1 MWKRMAGKTCEE
13 VTSKPYLIDKSES
26 LNPGASTPGTGSS
39 QWEGPCWGGSLF
51 IKNREMLCVAVA
63 GGWGGCVGS
72 EVGKG
77 CVDLDLG
84 LWMPGFV
91 PGFCCWWSRVKQRL
105 GKEVIAGTSLEVQ
118 WLRLCHLMQEAW
130 VQSLVGEVGPTCLE
144 AKKPKHKI
152 EAIL

>member
-1 MWKRMAGKTCEE
+1 M
-13 VTSKPYLIDKSES
+13 
-26 LNPGASTPGTGSS
+26 
-39 QWEGPCWGGSLF
+39 
-51 IKNREMLCVAVA
+51 
-63 GGWGGCVGS
+63 
-72 EVGKG
+72 
-77 CVDLDLG
+77 
-84 LWMPGFV
+84 
-91 PGFCCWWSRVKQRL
+91 KQRL